1 MNEEEEKNQ
10 TLIDNT
16 PSKQLDQYE
25 KVFAQNT
32 EFFSTYNP
40 DMIEEALISHLRDT
54 MKIEPSKIS
63 KDKYKIKFQLVTK
76 GQGDQEQ
83 KTEICVRILKVSD
96 QQVAVEFTKVSGNQ
110 TEFHDHFRTYSTE
123 VLAFANDT
131 NLV

>member
-1 MNEEEEKNQ
+1 VNDRNTQRRMRSGNANMNEEEEKNQ

-63 KDKYKIKFQLVTK
+63 KDKYKIKF
-76 GQGDQEQ
+76 
-83 KTEICVRILKVSD
+83 
-96 QQVAVEFTKVSGNQ
+96 
-110 TEFHDHFRTYSTE
+110 
-123 VLAFANDT
+123 
-131 NLV
+131 

>member
-96 QQVAVEFTKVSGNQ
+96 Q
-110 TEFHDHFRTYSTE
+110 
-123 VLAFANDT
+123 
-131 NLV
+131 